1 MDSKPVAIIIAIVA
15 TVGAMS
21 GAALFATNIFAGTST
36 AADLLPKTVEVLY
49 VNNTHLEGNI
59 AFINQGSGTLKSIDG
74 TIAIDDTEY
83 KLTNVQSQVPPYKT
97 LGLRGSINSGE
108 NCRPAQ
114 TVAPPA
120 NFTSCGQQ
128 FTVYPGDSVLLRIS
142 VSTTNGDVFEK
153 LYPVTVK

>member
-49 VNNTHLEGNI
+49 VSNTHLEGNI
-59 AFINQGSGTLKSIDG
+59 AFTNQGSGTLKSIDG
-74 TIAIDDTEY
+74 IIVIDGAEY

-108 NCRPAQ
+108 NCRQAH
-114 TVAPPA
+114 APTLA
-120 NFTSCGQQ
+120 NFTSCGEQ

-153 LYPVTVK
+153 LYPITVK